1 MLQAIGGA
9 AAVGLAGCS
18 GGGDGGGSGDGGGG
32 ERVPAIAMEYWSN
45 LGGPSKIMEDASP
58 TIKKNL
64 EERLGITLNVKP
76 VEFTTQINNVIQD
89 ERTHNLAF
97 WYHTNTPDRLDPE
110 EMTRRYGI
118 DWAGG
123 NGQANPTNYA
133 NCEFTYDAVQQGNAT
148 SEQERREFVNAAHGK
163 MSEDLGTL
171 PLTPNLLFGAIRTD
185 AVRVAGIGDA
195 GIARTNPHFYIQSQS
210 KGPNQLVGADT
221 PVAMETTNFPVI
233 DSSAAQAIWNHLVH
247 STLLEYD
254 ENFELQNVLAENVET
269 SSDAKTVTVTLRD
282 ATFHNGDPITAEDV
296 KFTYLQLANNPG
308 AYPQAASPP
317 YGEVRVIDEK
327 TAEFNMREPYPPL
340 TSKVFPRWGVFHK
353 QTWVNGGAPDD
364 PEGFE
369 MDQVIGSGPFKM
381 RQFSVGSS
389 MDLTPHDG
397 HPTHSPSYDLF
408 LQAYRNEQTTVQAF
422 QAGEVQ
428 FAPNL
433 SPGALENIKQ
443 NVGGKAMTNVTQGF
457 MPFII
462 YPQYSWSPSQFREF
476 RAAVGAAIDRK
487 AINAIAMRGE
497 SKPQLYSCP
506 LQFIHPWRPPDGEL
520 TKMTDSETGSEEQA
534 RKALEDAGWGWDGD
548 GNLRYP
554 ADKDLSPRWPKGQ
567 TPDPSQ
573 FPCLSGES
581 EYNEGYQPSGSST
594 TTSTASNSSS

>member
-1 MLQAIGGA
+1 MLQAIGGT

-18 GGGDGGGSGDGGGG
+18 GGGDGGGGSGDGGGG
-32 ERVPAIAMEYWSN
+32 ERVPAVTMEYWSN
-45 LGGPSKIMEDASP
+45 LGGISKIMEDASP
-58 TIKKNL
+58 TIKKSL

-76 VEFTTQINNVIQD
+76 VEFTTQVNNVIED
-89 ERTHNLAF
+89 DRTHHLAF

-110 EMTRRYGI
+110 EMTRRYGA

-123 NGQANPTNYA
+123 NGQANPANYA
-133 NCEFTYDAVQQGNAT
+133 NCEFTYYAEQQGNAT
-148 SEQERREFVNAAHGK
+148 SEQERRKFVNKAHSK

-185 AVRVAGIGDA
+185 AVQIAGLGQA

-221 PVAMETTNFPVI
+221 PVAMETSNFPVI

-247 STLLEYD
+247 STLLEYN
-254 ENFELQNVLAENVET
+254 ENFELENVLARNVET
-269 SSDAKTVTVTLRD
+269 SSDARTVTVELRD

-296 KFTYLQLANNPG
+296 KFTYLQLANHQG

-317 YGEVRVIDEK
+317 YEDIRIIDEK
-327 TAEFNMREPYPPL
+327 TAEFNMRTPYPPL

-353 QTWVNGGAPDD
+353 QTWVEGGAPNNPEEFKMD
-364 PEGFE
+364 P
-369 MDQVIGSGPFKM
+369 VIGSGPFKM

-389 MDLTPHDG
+389 MDLVPHNG
-397 HPTHSPSYDLF
+397 HPTYSPSYNLF
-408 LQAYRNEQTTVQAF
+408 LKAYRNEQTTVQAF
-422 QAGEVQ
+422 LGGEIH

-433 SPGALENIKQ
+433 SPGALVNIR
-443 NVGGKAMTNVTQGF
+443 NNTGPEARTEVTEGF
-457 MPFII
+457 MPFIL

-476 RAAVGAAIDRK
+476 RAAVGAALDRK

-497 SKPQLYSCP
+497 SRPQMHSCP
-506 LQFIHPWRPPDGEL
+506 LQFAHPWRPPEDQL
-520 TKMTDSETGSEEQA
+520 TKMANSPTGSEEQA
-534 RKALEDAGWGWDGD
+534 RKALSDAGWGWDGD

-554 ADKDLSPRWPKGQ
+554 KNKDLSPRWPKGKV
-567 TPDPSQ
+567 PDPSK
-573 FPCLSGES
+573 FPCLSGKS
-581 EYNEGYQPSGSST
+581 EYDEGYSP
-594 TTSTASNSSS
+594 